1 MKKWLNYF
9 FLGFFSHKTAKEGAR
24 RGFTNTF
31 LGFVLALVLVWA
43 GFVGGDMLPFGAH
56 YSSSTDFRAAVHGVL
71 ASPDADKRITL
82 TVKDGSLRAGRAGG
96 DYASGVVVNT
106 LDSAADAADYAT
118 GGYNIVIDT
127 RPADT
132 LAAVDAYC
140 ISNDGKQTR
149 ITYAEYLTLSEV
161 ARMNFD
167 FKLTYT
173 GDALVLDAET
183 VAGYAAYLSTAGED
197 SRTEAERLAAELAD
211 GKITEGEYMR
221 SVYELYFAEYYPS
234 IKEYESSSAVP
245 LLRNYYFHEY
255 IDKGMSKYL
264 FIFDDYI
271 AGSFMTDGGLPVT
284 FYGFFGGMED
294 GVAVGDGLGDS
305 EAEKAADGFIKA
317 CFRANSLVI
326 LYAHVVNTASLVP
339 FLALMLL
346 VAALLS
352 YSLMRL
358 RGIGGI
364 TSLGAVLRI
373 VGGFTWFSALVSAV
387 LSVLSMFFLDRAL
400 LVALIPVIFFLVL
413 TARSM
418 LFVFKE
424 ARRQDGASEAGVPEQ
439 VA

>member
-1 MKKWLNYF
+1 M
-9 FLGFFSHKTAKEGAR
+9 
-24 RGFTNTF
+24 
-31 LGFVLALVLVWA
+31 
-43 GFVGGDMLPFGAH
+43 
-56 YSSSTDFRAAVHGVL
+56 
-71 ASPDADKRITL
+71 
-82 TVKDGSLRAGRAGG
+82 
-96 DYASGVVVNT
+96 VVNT

-140 ISNDGKQTR
+140 ISNDGKETR

-173 GDALVLDAET
+173 GEALLLDAET

-221 SVYELYFAEYYPS
+221 SVYELYFAAYYPS

-255 IDKGMSKYL
+255 IDKGMNKYL

-271 AGSFMTDGGLPVT
+271 AGSFTTDGGLPVT

-294 GVAVGDGLGDS
+294 GVAVGDGLGES

-358 RGIGGI
+358 RGVGGV

-413 TARSM
+413 AARSM

-439 VA
+439 AA